1 MVKEYKKPEFKTV
14 IFMSEDVI
22 TTSNGFGTPPSESD
36 ASRCRVEGTCGPGI
50 GIGED

>member
-22 TTSNGFGTPPSESD
+22 TTSNGLDTPPPEED
-36 ASRCRVEGTCGPGI
+36 ASRCVVERTCGDI
-50 GIGED
+50 